1 VGRSRGAD
9 QTERT
14 VEMGTS
20 RCRTWLLGGLAAA
33 IAAPLTLGWM
43 AVPAHAAS
51 QAPPGNN
58 GTIKVDGMPFDD
70 GHDEDSHVGCQF
82 RIELFGYDA
91 GTNTADDVFDA
102 HPPTDDQT
110 LLTDHFAFTDN
121 RDHGGAT
128 FDTAKTYDLSAAIA
142 GLGARKQGFH
152 VALSVS
158 VDGQNAKHKV
168 FWIQGCGQSSATSA
182 NSANSAGAANGAGAG
197 TQAARRAELA
207 RRAQL
212 STRTAAAQAGTT
224 SAAAPQ
230 AGTTSAAAPA
240 GAAVLGATASRATAP
255 PASSPANA
263 AVLGEQ
269 LSRAAPAKART
280 GALALT
286 GFAALLWTVVAL

>member
-1 VGRSRGAD
+1 V
-9 QTERT
+9 
-14 VEMGTS
+14 GTS
-20 RCRTWLLGGLAAA
+20 RWQTGLFGGLAMA
-33 IAAPLTLGWM
+33 ITAPLVAGWM
-43 AVPAHAAS
+43 TAPALATS

-91 GTNTADDVFDA
+91 GTNTADVVFDA
-102 HPPTDDQT
+102 HPPTGDQT

-168 FWIQGCGQSSATSA
+168 FWIQGCGQSSATGA
-182 NSANSAGAANGAGAG
+182 TSANSAGGANGAGAG
-197 TQAARRAELA
+197 AQAAGRAELA

-212 STRTAAAQAGTT
+212 STRTPAV
-224 SAAAPQ
+224 Q

-240 GAAVLGATASRATAP
+240 GAAVLGATASRAAAP

-286 GFAALLWTVVAL
+286 GFAALLWTVVALGAIAAGTAVVLLSRARALR